1 MFAKRTLAVIMAVVL
16 MSSMAVGAA
25 FASSGTSS
33 EADASSET
41 YAGTHLS
48 FETTGDALASYT
60 VSGDQLIT
68 SVEVESASDAQ
79 QRGLLGV
86 GVALASVTNVQASAL
101 EVSIESQT
109 SVHVTSDTGA
119 TFEAH
124 DSPRG
129 HLLVLAEDDGQ
140 VVTANVSSD
149 AEVEQAS
156 DGKVVV
162 TKDDGT
168 QATFIVIGDGDVT
181 VNEDGHVTAKLE
193 QGSTLAYQQYDD
205 ERDEQD
211 ERREALLA
219 DGTVAAEVY
228 VTVDAEGDGEL
239 VADVVQ
245 YGQDTTVE
253 ILTHSEN
260 EVHLTAERAESEGR
274 IIITSVSEQ
283 AMESAGDL
291 EVMVDGEAATQVE
304 SMSELDAAADGGE
317 NSAYMVRHASTA
329 DASAEVLV
337 AVNHFSERDIVMQ
350 TDGDAPDDD
359 ENDGVAEENPGFGAA
374 IAGIAIVLAA
384 IIAARRY

>member
-86 GVALASVTNVQASAL
+86 GVALVSVTNVQASAL
-101 EVSIESQT
+101 EVSTESQT

-129 HLLVLAEDDGQ
+129 HLLVRAEDDGQ

-205 ERDEQD
+205 ERD

-304 SMSELDAAADGGE
+304 SMSELEAAAAGGE

-350 TDGDAPDDD
+350 TDGDSPDDD

-374 IAGIAIVLAA
+374 IAGIAIALAA